1 MMKKT
6 VASEYGRWRPLTITL
21 GNTYLH
27 PQDRATMM
35 NMDTPPT
42 LLRPPSKARK
52 SSVSSSSIGH
62 YHFCPTVTTSTSKL
76 FRIIL
81 SIGAVGLLLINTQ
94 NHGFYDHPINDLSLQ
109 GSSALKSQDDNDNG
123 EEMTATMD
131 RQLRTPKQT
140 VAVEEA
146 QLDFAVVGFEKTG
159 TFLNNM
165 HHCLLGCFSSH
176 SLIIIF

>member
-1 MMKKT
+1 
-6 VASEYGRWRPLTITL
+6 
-21 GNTYLH
+21 
-27 PQDRATMM
+27 MM
-35 NMDTPPT
+35 NMNTPPT